1 MLAMTKFMAKLSVMQ
16 IAQGRYAYG
25 NVSDG
30 VAYGNVSDG
39 KAKDIANDMTNDTA
53 NGLVKVKITSKTIPY
68 IIAVT

>member
-1 MLAMTKFMAKLSVMQ
+1 MAK
-16 IAQGRYAYG
+16 GKD
-25 NVSDG
+25 ND
-30 VAYGNVSDG
+30 